1 MRTGQPIISRPA
13 WHDRNPSQQLLWYTV
28 NGAAPHSAIDRWT
41 YTVPT
46 GKKAMLEALD
56 GLICILTA
64 ATTAG
69 RRKIY
74 VRLTKSGGGSADI
87 MNLQISTNGVG
98 DVQTKTLGTSLLML
112 QGDTITGF
120 TADESVGGTVDYRLM
135 AKLTEFDA

>member
-13 WHDRNPSQQLLWYTV
+13 WHDRNPIQQLLWYNV
-28 NGAAPHSAIDRWT
+28 NGTAPHSATQRWT

-56 GLICILTA
+56 GLICIVTA
-64 ATTAG
+64 ATTAS

-87 MNLQISTNGVG
+87 MNLQILTNSVG

-112 QGDTITGF
+112 QGDSLTGY
-120 TADESVGGTVDYRLM
+120 TADESTDGTVDYRLM